1 MSWKVSI
8 NMNLGKWVLRR
19 WIRWN
24 WLERIIFGVEPLG
37 YKFRESV
44 KQ

>member
-8 NMNLGKWVLRR
+8 NVKLGKWVLRL

-24 WLERIIFGVEPLG
+24 
-37 YKFRESV
+37 
-44 KQ
+44 